1 MNSLTNL
8 GCERSEH
15 KTSIFYL
22 FICADYPGY
31 GGAATN
37 IYEIFNEYKKHFS
50 CCILFVT
57 ECNFEYTLNNIGID
71 TFVTNDDNL
80 KNTVANI
87 LKIIYHFSRVNIV
100 YKIHSILPNVIRPHF
115 NVSNIS
121 KIIYLCSGIKTINKE
136 ICKLVWD
143 SIIST
148 KMLDGKPNTLS
159 IDIHKFINND
169 IILDETDMNCINT
182 ADIVVVNSNIT
193 YNYIKHNIPS
203 TDNFHKINTSIMLKN
218 INININHEKKF
229 DIIFTCSSYLR
240 FIKNPQ
246 LAVEIFSDGRL
257 ENFNKLI
264 IGSGFPSEKLD
275 QIKNL
280 TYIDKLLSN
289 SEFIEV
295 LSSSKTIFIPSFYDS
310 MPNVLYEAICNGVT
324 PIVSNIIECELLNS
338 SNYIDIYKDQSDII
352 DTIINCINTNM
363 YISFDKIETH
373 KESELLKFKYI
384 I

>member
-1 MNSLTNL
+1 
-8 GCERSEH
+8 
-15 KTSIFYL
+15 
-22 FICADYPGY
+22 
-31 GGAATN
+31 
-37 IYEIFNEYKKHFS
+37 
-50 CCILFVT
+50 
-57 ECNFEYTLNNIGID
+57 
-71 TFVTNDDNL
+71 
-80 KNTVANI
+80 
-87 LKIIYHFSRVNIV
+87 
-100 YKIHSILPNVIRPHF
+100 
-115 NVSNIS
+115 
-121 KIIYLCSGIKTINKE
+121 
-136 ICKLVWD
+136 
-143 SIIST
+143 
-148 KMLDGKPNTLS
+148 
-159 IDIHKFINND
+159 
-169 IILDETDMNCINT
+169 MNCINT